1 MSKYIKHY
9 YKRFVNFR
17 SNAGGVQNPVS
28 ITQPLFTLPHL
39 IILLLV
45 AIVVGFFMNNI
56 DTFSFEKIQSGFTLD
71 FLLYV
76 GIGFLAQLVDG
87 TMGMGYGATSTSFL
101 LALGVPPAI
110 SSTGVHVAE
119 MFTSGASAVS
129 HIKFGNI
136 NKKLVRYLII
146 PGVIGS
152 AVGAYLLADII
163 DGQAIKPYI
172 SVYMM
177 VLGGIIIYKAL
188 KKNIVKKRTKRLGV
202 LATFGGFMD
211 AVGGGGWGPIV
222 TSTLIGHGRDPR
234 YTIGSVNTA
243 EFAVSLASGLTF
255 LVFQGINSW
264 QIIAGLIVGGVVA
277 APLGAYLVNRVPR
290 KPLMILVGTLVIFL
304 SLRTLVKLF

>member
-1 MSKYIKHY
+1 MQKFIKSKIIQSKNTSNISVWY
-9 YKRFVNFR
+9 YLIFALLGSILIWFLLANGKLLT
-17 SNAGGVQNPVS
+17 VQN
-28 ITQPLFTLPHL
+28 
-39 IILLLV
+39 ILTGL
-45 AIVVGFFMNNI
+45 N
-56 DTFSFEKIQSGFTLD
+56 TD
-71 FLLYV
+71 FVLYV
-76 GIGFLAQLVDG
+76 IVGIVAQLVDG
-87 TMGMGYGATSTSFL
+87 TMGMGYGATSTSFM
-101 LALGVPPAI
+101 LALGVPPAV

-119 MFTSGASAVS
+119 MFTSGASAIS

-152 AVGAYLLADII
+152 AVGAYLLADVI

-222 TSTLIGHGRDPR
+222 TSTLIGRGRDPR

-243 EFAVSLASGLTF
+243 EFAVSLASGVTF
-255 LVFQGINSW
+255 LIFQGINSW
-264 QIIAGLIVGGVVA
+264 QIIAGLIVGGVLA
-277 APLGAYLVNRVPR
+277 APLAAYLVNRVPR
-290 KPLMILVGTLVIFL
+290 KPLMILVGLLVIIL

>member
-1 MSKYIKHY
+1 MQEYIKSKIIQSKNTNNVSVWY
-9 YKRFVNFR
+9 YLIFVLL
-17 SNAGGVQNPVS
+17 GS
-28 ITQPLFTLPHL
+28 IL
-39 IILLLV
+39 IWLLL
-45 AIVVGFFMNNI
+45 ANSQSLTLKN
-56 DTFSFEKIQSGFTLD
+56 IQSGFNTD
-71 FLLYV
+71 FVLYV
-76 GIGFLAQLVDG
+76 IVGLLAQLVDG

-101 LALGVPPAI
+101 LALGVPPAV

-136 NKKLVRYLII
+136 NKKLVRYLIL

-152 AVGAYLLADII
+152 AVGAYLLADVI

-222 TSTLIGHGRDPR
+222 TSTLIGRGRDPR

-243 EFAVSLASGLTF
+243 EFAVSLASGVTF
-255 LVFQGINSW
+255 LIFQGINSW
-264 QIIAGLIVGGVVA
+264 QIIAGLIVGGVLA
-277 APLGAYLVNRVPR
+277 APLAAYLVNRVPR
-290 KPLMILVGTLVIFL
+290 KPLMILVGLLVIIL

>member
-1 MSKYIKHY
+1 MPEYIKSGVIQLKNILNISIWY
-9 YKRFVNFR
+9 YIIFSLLGAVLIWLFFNN
-17 SNAGGVQNPVS
+17 SQA
-28 ITQPLFTLPHL
+28 FTLQ
-39 IILLLV
+39 
-45 AIVVGFFMNNI
+45 N
-56 DTFSFEKIQSGFTLD
+56 IQSGFNLE
-71 FLLYV
+71 FLIYV
-76 GIGFLAQLVDG
+76 GVGILAQLVDG

-119 MFTSGASAVS
+119 MFTTGASAVS

-136 NKKLVRYLII
+136 NKRLVRYLIV

-152 AVGAYLLADII
+152 SIGAYLLADVI
-163 DGQAIKPYI
+163 DGQTIKPYI

-188 KKNIVKKRTKRLGV
+188 KKNIVKKRTKRLGL

-211 AVGGGGWGPIV
+211 AIGGGGWGPIV
-222 TSTLIGHGRDPR
+222 TSTLIGRGRDPR

-277 APLGAYLVNRVPR
+277 APLAAYLVNRVPR
-290 KPLMILVGTLVIFL
+290 KPLMILVGLLVIFL

>member
-1 MSKYIKHY
+1 MQEFIKIKSLHFKNISVWYYLIFALLGSIAIYLALANSKAFTIQ
-9 YKRFVNFR
+9 NLQ
-17 SNAGGVQNPVS
+17 AGFN
-28 ITQPLFTLPHL
+28 
-39 IILLLV
+39 
-45 AIVVGFFMNNI
+45 
-56 DTFSFEKIQSGFTLD
+56 LD
-71 FLLYV
+71 FWIYV
-76 GIGFLAQLVDG
+76 GVGVLAQLVDG

-101 LALGVPPAI
+101 LALGVPPAV

-136 NKKLVRYLII
+136 NKKLVRYLIL

-152 AVGAYLLADII
+152 AVGAYLLADVI
-163 DGQAIKPYI
+163 DGQIIKPYI

-188 KKNIVKKRTKRLGV
+188 KKNIVKKRTKRLGI

-222 TSTLIGHGRDPR
+222 TSTLIGRGRDPR

-243 EFAVSLASGLTF
+243 EFAVSLASGVTF
-255 LVFQGINSW
+255 LIFQGINSW
-264 QIIAGLIVGGVVA
+264 QIIVGLIVGGVVA
-277 APLGAYLVNRVPR
+277 APLAAYLVNRVPR
-290 KPLMILVGTLVIFL
+290 KPLMILVGILVIIL